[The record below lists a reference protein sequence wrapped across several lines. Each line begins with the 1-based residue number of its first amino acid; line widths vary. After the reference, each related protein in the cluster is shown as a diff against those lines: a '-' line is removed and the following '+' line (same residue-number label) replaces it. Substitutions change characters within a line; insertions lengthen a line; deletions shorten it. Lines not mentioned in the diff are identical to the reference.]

1 MIQILLYS
9 LPQQVD
15 VAARRT
21 ITCNKEVYCLI
32 SSQTKKLWDHFYG
45 SVTYFPE
52 AQKGYLAQ
60 AFAQHN
66 LEAYWRWQMIQM
78 TQRYKN
84 INDNAMAQFARTS
97 FPLADKTSAKTN
109 IFCVPLLL
117 RQKETKKL
125 VQRRCCL
132 AKKQHRDS
140 DEYSEIILNFRSY
153 YYIEFIKIFFHEV
166 CQDWIQD
173 HFVIKIT
180 THILGQGAA
189 GSGSRDLFFIR
200 E

>member
-1 MIQILLYS
+1 MAVWHIS
-9 LPQQVD
+9 P
-15 VAARRT
+15 RR
-21 ITCNKEVYCLI
+21 K
-32 SSQTKKLWDHFYG
+32 
-45 SVTYFPE
+45 
-52 AQKGYLAQ
+52 KGYLAQ

-84 INDNAMAQFARTS
+84 TNDNAMAQFARTS

-153 YYIEFIKIFFHEV
+153 YYIEFIKIFFLRYA
-166 CQDWIQD
+166 
-173 HFVIKIT
+173 KIEYKI
-180 THILGQGAA
+180 ILLLK
-189 GSGSRDLFFIR
+189 SRLIFWDKVLQAVAREICFLYENNLDLSLARNIFM
-200 E
+200 